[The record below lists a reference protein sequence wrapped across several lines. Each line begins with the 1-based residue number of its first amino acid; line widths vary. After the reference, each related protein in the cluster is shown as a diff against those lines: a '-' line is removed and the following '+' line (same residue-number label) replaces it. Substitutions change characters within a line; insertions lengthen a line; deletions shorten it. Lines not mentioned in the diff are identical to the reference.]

1 MDRNTA
7 RIHTGSLLYCPV
19 CNEKS
24 IIEVSTFVS
33 SNKYNIAPVGC
44 GPIEH
49 CLVMK
54 NGRVMGT
61 LWGEN
66 IIYNGNILH
75 CAPRLILTQ
84 HIDHPYLISR
94 PRSSGSG
101 IEMVLKQN

>member
-1 MDRNTA
+1 MDGNTA

-24 IIEVSTFVS
+24 IIEVSTFVF
-33 SNKYNIAPVGC
+33 SNTAPVCG

-61 LWGEN
+61 LWGES